1 MPELPEELDEMEEP
15 AAQEAP
21 ATPQRAFPRDTL
33 LVAAAALLGRLP
45 ALGAF
50 WNRDDWVL
58 LARASGLR
66 ESEGFPAR
74 VVSQVLY
81 WKLLHPLFGLATDP
95 WAWTRLLLHVG
106 AAVLVRRIA
115 RRCGL
120 SAPAALL
127 AALLFAATPLAF
139 APLYWAAGVQEL
151 LGATLALLAI
161 DRLLA
166 GGRAALWVGLCA
178 GVLAI
183 FAKENALCLP
193 LFAAILAWGAPERRR
208 TWLLAAGVLAVAA
221 AGEIMILWRAFPH
234 GPGTSYELAPLSA
247 LPMNLVS
254 CGWWLATPWPFFAPD
269 DNLLALTAGLLAW
282 SLWLGWSWRRW
293 RGGDRRPAAWLAAAL
308 LSVAPALVVDFR
320 LEPRLAYLAFAPL
333 ALLLGGLVLGGRE
346 RLRTLLAVG
355 LAVVTAAV
363 GWTVF
368 EVRLSDRDET
378 DLPRDPLVLHTA
390 VSHEAL
396 RVLDALGVG
405 SSQRIVILQVD
416 DTVRRR
422 DRLSVPGHLPLPT
435 LIHASLAGDLGHA
448 LHGSP
453 AQRIDWVRSLDKVP
467 LDALVLA
474 DAGPRL
480 RFWGPVAQ
488 AFIYQTL
495 TEIAHGR
502 HDAAVVH
509 LRQGMRNSRPAMAF
523 VFDATQLPASPEDLR
538 RNANDF
544 LNRIKGTAG
553 LAPAE
558 RDALLETAREL
569 LTRCNAYI

>member
-1 MPELPEELDEMEEP
+1 MAELPEQMDEMEETDTQ
-15 AAQEAP
+15 AAP
-21 ATPQRAFPRDTL
+21 TPRKLALPRDTL

-58 LARASGLR
+58 LARAAGLR
-66 ESEGFPAR
+66 DIDGVPAR
-74 VVSQVLY
+74 AVSQVLY
-81 WKLLHPLFGLATDP
+81 WKLFHPLFGLATDP

-106 AAVLVRRIA
+106 AALLVRRIA

-127 AALLFAATPLAF
+127 AGLLFAATPLAF
-139 APLYWAAGVQEL
+139 APLYWAVGVQEL
-151 LGATLALLAI
+151 LGATLALLAV

-166 GGRAALWVGLCA
+166 GGRAALWIGLFA

-193 LFAAILAWGAPERRR
+193 LFTAILAWGLPEQRRS
-208 TWLLAAGVLAVAA
+208 WLLATGVLAVAA
-221 AGEIMILWRAFPH
+221 AGEALILWHAFPH
-234 GPGTSYELAPLSA
+234 GPGTNHVLAPLSA

-254 CGWWLATPWPFFAPD
+254 CGWWLATPWPFQRPD
-269 DNLLALTAGLLAW
+269 EYLIALTAGLLLW
-282 SLWLGWSWRRW
+282 SLWLGWSWHRW

-308 LSVAPALVVDFR
+308 LSLAPVLIVEFR

-333 ALLLGGLVLGGRE
+333 ALLLGGLVLGGHE
-346 RLRTLLAVG
+346 RMRTLLAVG

-368 EVRLSDRDET
+368 ELRLSDRDET

-396 RVLDALGVG
+396 GVLAPLAFG
-405 SSQRIVILQVD
+405 SSQPNVIQHID

-422 DRLSVPGHLPLPT
+422 DRLSVPGHVPLPT

-448 LHGSP
+448 LHGASG
-453 AQRIDWVRSLDKVP
+453 QRIDWVRSLDKVP

-480 RFWGPVAQ
+480 RFWGPVPQ

-495 TEIAHGR
+495 TEIAQGR
-502 HDAAVVH
+502 HDAAVGH
-509 LRQGMRNSRPAMAF
+509 LRQGMRNSRPTMAF

-538 RNANDF
+538 RNARDF
-544 LNRIKGTAG
+544 LNRIRGTAG
-553 LAPAE
+553 LAPVE